1 MRLFTH
7 HHHGPVKAVQLGY
20 SPVGPPIMSVYF
32 YYLDGMLID
41 TGQSHMRR
49 EALAAVGHQ
58 PVHTILL
65 THHHED
71 HSGNAAAFHHRT
83 GAAVKGHA
91 LTAAKLKKGYR
102 ILPYQHLIWGRAA
115 PVPVTPIDGPVASAH
130 CTLTPIATPGHSR
143 DHTVYLE
150 KDRGWLFSGDLFIGE
165 KIKFFRLDE
174 NFDDQLHSLD
184 RVLELDFDT
193 LFCAHNPRLEHGKR
207 HLRRKRDYLL
217 ALREAIWDLHGRGY
231 PVGEIVKRLGANAD
245 RRVRWITL
253 GNASFAHMVRSALDS
268 AHP

>member
-1 MRLFTH
+1 
-7 HHHGPVKAVQLGY
+7 
-20 SPVGPPIMSVYF
+20 MSVYF

-165 KIKFFRLDE
+165 KIKFFRVDE
-174 NFDDQLHSLD
+174 NFDDQLRSLD
-184 RVLELDFDT
+184 RVLKLDFDT

-253 GNASFAHMVRSALDS
+253 GNASFAHMVRSVLKSKHTMKNMKDMKKLTGFR
-268 AHP
+268 